1 MSGKKIIGVLL
12 VFYESEE
19 HLDSLFLSL
28 KNQAFKNFKI
38 YAIENSTTQFSAA
51 KLIDSFLDAV
61 ILPHQ
66 GNIGFAKANNLL
78 AERAIEDGCEY
89 LLILNPD
96 MELTDNTLET
106 FVNML
111 ERGKNIAACS
121 SVLLFGNEK
130 KNEHVI
136 QLFGQKINYKTQQK
150 EFLFNNQNLYQAG
163 LPEEMEVD
171 FVNGGSVFIRSEIVN
186 QVGLFNEDY
195 FMYNDEIDLAFR
207 IRKINKKV
215 VVTSKTEIYHNHDW
229 TENNK
234 AGYYLMYYYMMRNR
248 VLFFKNY
255 KLYINL
261 VKDLFKL
268 LITLPVTLKWL
279 TSIAD
284 FKLVKYYYLGVW
296 RGLVGETGKTNIAF
310 K

>member
-51 KLIDSFLDAV
+51 KLSDSFLDAV

-195 FMYNDEIDLAFR
+195 FMYNDEIDLAYR
-207 IRKINKKV
+207 IKKINKKV
-215 VVTSKTEIYHNHDW
+215 VVSSVTKIYHNHDW

-234 AGYYLMYYYMMRNR
+234 TGYYLMYYYMMRNR
-248 VLFFKNY
+248 VLFSINY
-255 KLYINL
+255 KLYMNL

-268 LITLPVTLKWL
+268 LITLPVTVKWL
-279 TSIAD
+279 TGLAD
-284 FKLVKYYYLGVW
+284 FKLVKYYYLGLW
-296 RGLVGETGKTNIAF
+296 RGLIGETGKTNIVF